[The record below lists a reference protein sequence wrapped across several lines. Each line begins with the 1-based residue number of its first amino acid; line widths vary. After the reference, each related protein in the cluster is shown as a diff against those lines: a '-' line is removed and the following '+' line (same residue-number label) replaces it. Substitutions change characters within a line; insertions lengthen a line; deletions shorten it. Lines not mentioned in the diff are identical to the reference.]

1 MSGVIVVQQQQLSG
15 QQQQAPTAGEGYAPR
30 VVELH
35 TQPPAGRFNGVPKGV
50 ILHSSR
56 SGARKTC
63 HEEFEGTVA
72 WNGANPDG
80 LAWNAT
86 VGDDEIA
93 IHLGPD
99 EWGWNARRASSQYLA
114 VEFAQPTEAVGV
126 TDGQV
131 RAFCWW
137 LRSHVLPQ
145 WPALARNFPTH
156 AEVETRGETGQR
168 DGKSDVFPMGD
179 PRADELRARIAA
191 RLDDQ
196 SWSV

>member
-1 MSGVIVVQQQQLSG
+1 MSGLVVVQQQQRAAQLRPP
-15 QQQQAPTAGEGYAPR
+15 AAGAVYTPR
-30 VVELH
+30 VLDLH
-35 TQPPAGRFNGVPKGV
+35 TQPAAGHFGNTPKGV

-56 SGARKTC
+56 SGAASKSC
-63 HEEFEGTVA
+63 HEEFEGTAA

-93 IHLGPD
+93 IHLDPAD
-99 EWGWNARRASSQYLA
+99 WGWNARRASSSYLA
-114 VEFAQPTEAVGV
+114 VEFAQPTAAQAV

-137 LRSHVLPQ
+137 LRARVLKQ
-145 WPALARNFPTH
+145 WPEFPRNFPTH
-156 AEVETRGETGQR
+156 AEVEARGETGQH
-168 DGKSDVFPMGD
+168 DGKSDVFPLGD

-191 RLDDQ
+191 RLDDD
-196 SWSV
+196 SWTA

>member
-1 MSGVIVVQQQQLSG
+1 
-15 QQQQAPTAGEGYAPR
+15 

-35 TQPPAGRFNGVPKGV
+35 TQPPAGRFGSVPKGV

-63 HEEFEGTVA
+63 HEEFEGTAA

-93 IHLGPD
+93 IHLGPA

-114 VEFAQPTEAVGV
+114 VEFAQPTEAVAV

-137 LRSHVLPQ
+137 LRSRVLPQ

-156 AEVETRGETGQR
+156 AEVEARGETGQR